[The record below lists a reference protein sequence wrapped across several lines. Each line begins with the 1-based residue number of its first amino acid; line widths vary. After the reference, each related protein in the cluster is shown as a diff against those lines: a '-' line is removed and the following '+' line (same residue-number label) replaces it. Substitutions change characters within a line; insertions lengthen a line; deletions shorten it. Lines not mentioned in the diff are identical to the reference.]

1 MIVSDFLHRA
11 CPNCGGSASAKAI
24 ASDPPAETLSI
35 DALRPY
41 WAGFHDDKLFF
52 SYHRCGECGLLFT
65 PRFFDGDR
73 LAELYSSLAD
83 NMYIVPSAS
92 IEATQRSYFDAAAES
107 VVLEGGYLEI
117 GPDVGHVA
125 GHAAREGRFDAF
137 WLFEPN
143 RAVHERLA
151 AAVAPHRGHVFA
163 EMTDLSPVPDGS
175 VGLAVMIQ
183 VLDHLLDPVPLL
195 RQIRDKLCPGG
206 TLMIVTHN
214 EASFL
219 RKVMGRRW
227 PPFCLQHPQ
236 LFDPASIT
244 TMLDRAG
251 YVSAAVDRSTNYFPI
266 DFLVQQAGRAVG
278 LKLDRVPAPKTAIG
292 LKLGNMIT
300 MARR

>member
-1 MIVSDFLHRA
+1 MSDFLQRA
-11 CPNCGGSASAKAI
+11 CPNCGSSDSAQEV
-24 ASDPPAETLSI
+24 ASDPQAEAFSI
-35 DALRPY
+35 DTLRPY

-52 SYHRCGECGLLFT
+52 SYHRCGECGLLYT
-65 PRFFDGDR
+65 PRFFDGER
-73 LAELYSSLAD
+73 LAELYSGLAE

-92 IEATQRSYFDAAAES
+92 IEATQRSYFDAAAKS
-107 VVLEGGYLEI
+107 VPLEGGYLEI

-125 GHAAREGRFDAF
+125 GHAAREGRFDSF

-143 RAVHERLA
+143 HAVHDRLA
-151 AAVAPHRGHVFA
+151 AAVAPHQGHVFA
-163 EMTDLSPVPDGS
+163 GMTDLSPVPDGS
-175 VGLAVMIQ
+175 IGLAVMIQ

-195 RQIRDKLCPGG
+195 RQIREKLRPGG

-214 EASFL
+214 EASLL

-236 LFDPASIT
+236 LFNPASIAG
-244 TMLDRAG
+244 MVGRAG
-251 YVSAAVDRSTNYFPI
+251 YASAAVDRSMNYFPV
-266 DFLVQQAGRAVG
+266 DFLIQQAGRAVG
-278 LKLDRVPAPKTAIG
+278 LKLDRLPAPKTAIG